1 MTQALRGPAPQLLF
15 SFAFFG
21 ASMLVFARVCLGC

>member
-1 MTQALRGPAPQLLF
+1 MPQALRGPAPQLLF

-21 ASMLVFARVCLGC
+21 SSMFVFSKVCLGC

>member
-1 MTQALRGPAPQLLF
+1 MTQALRGPALQLPF

-21 ASMLVFARVCLGC
+21 ASMFVFAKVCLGC